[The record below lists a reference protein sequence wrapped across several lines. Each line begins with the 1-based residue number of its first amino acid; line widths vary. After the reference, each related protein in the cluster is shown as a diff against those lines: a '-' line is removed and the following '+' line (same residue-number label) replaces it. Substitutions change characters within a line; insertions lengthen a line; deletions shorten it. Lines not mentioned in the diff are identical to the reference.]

1 MTVAFHGI
9 PMEVKKVSARMV
21 NEASTNLL
29 HGMGNILDTY
39 SFHAE
44 ANIEGLT
51 FGNINETKR
60 EKVGSMCFKSLNL
73 TEAKTLQAEE
83 RWTWIRKESCCI
95 NRSHQVDHGHH
106 VQEVITEA

>member
-73 TEAKTLQAEE
+73 TEAKTLQAEV
-83 RWTWIRKESCCI
+83 RWT
-95 NRSHQVDHGHH
+95 
-106 VQEVITEA
+106 